1 MSAVSEMDPARM
13 AALHASAKRVAE
25 HARLP
30 FHRRTW
36 RGTGG
41 NWMGTGVGSSIDFQ
55 DHRPYLPGDDPRYI
69 NWQAYARSGSYT
81 MKLYRQEVSPQ
92 VDLVLDVSSSMFL
105 VPGKTDRAI
114 ELFYFSLESAWRT
127 AASVRVWIW
136 NGGRPQML
144 ELPELRGYRWAAK
157 IGAEKP
163 PERPDLSRLPWRPGS
178 LRVWISDLLFPG
190 NAEAMMKPL
199 AEARGLTVILV
210 PFAREEAEPDWSG
223 NLELLDCEAGVSRL
237 QRVGEDLMADYR
249 LAYRRHFELWRLAAR
264 KQEALLACVPSGG
277 NLDQAFRFEAFGS
290 GAVEVMA

>member
-1 MSAVSEMDPARM
+1 
-13 AALHASAKRVAE
+13 
-25 HARLP
+25 
-30 FHRRTW
+30 
-36 RGTGG
+36 
-41 NWMGTGVGSSIDFQ
+41 MGTGVGSSIDFQ